1 MPWWKKEDNKKKRDP
16 FEDFF
21 SDLPGFEGLGEMMEE
36 MRKRMEGEGRVLMNE
51 DLLKRMKP
59 GKPMVYGFSFR
70 IGPGGKGVFEEFGN
84 IEPGKRPVV
93 KEEREPLV
101 DVIEKQDNITIL
113 AELPGVEKKNIKLNL
128 SNKNMVLII
137 DVPDKFYKEIQLP
150 TKVKSKM
157 GKSHYKNGVL
167 EVELKKEKASKPKT
181 KGPKIPVE

>member
-1 MPWWKKEDNKKKRDP
+1 MPWWKKEDEKKRDP

-21 SDLPGFEGLGEMMEE
+21 SGFPGFEEFGEIMEE
-36 MRKRMEGEGRVLMNE
+36 MRKRMEEGRISMDE
-51 DLLKRMKP
+51 ELLKKMKP
-59 GKPMVYGFSFR
+59 GKPIVYGFSFK
-70 IGPGGKGVFEEFGN
+70 IGPKGKGVFEEFGN
-84 IEPGKRPVV
+84 IEPGRRPVV

-101 DVIEKQDNITIL
+101 DVIEKRGTITIL

-128 SNKNMVLII
+128 GDKNMVLII
-137 DVPDKFYKEIQLP
+137 DVPNKFYKEIQLP

-181 KGPKIPVE
+181 RGPKIPVE

>member
-1 MPWWKKEDNKKKRDP
+1 MPWWKKEDEKKKRDP

-36 MRKRMEGEGRVLMNE
+36 MRKRMEGEGRFMNE
-51 DLLKRMKP
+51 DLFKKMKP
-59 GKPMVYGFSFR
+59 GKPMVYGFSFK

-101 DVIEKQDNITIL
+101 DVIEKQNTITIL

-128 SNKNMVLII
+128 GDKNMILII
-137 DVPDKFYKEIQLP
+137 DVPNKFYKEIQLP

-157 GKSHYKNGVL
+157 GKAHYRNGIL
-167 EVELKKEKASKPKT
+167 EVELKKGKASKPKI
-181 KGPKIPVE
+181 KKSDILIE